1 MTAVILTGTCC
12 GLVACNTNGNNSVD
26 VTSVIGEYNGS
37 MSILNIAPFN
47 GKSETPDGAQINVI
61 VAGDSIKFEDF
72 PIRDLVKKVSG
83 DDSLTNQIVEKIGK
97 VNYSIAYAAL
107 SGEDG
112 TYVDMLLAP
121 EPLKLTLPVDSEDGE
136 KVVSIEIEITPE
148 KLNYYTID
156 LENLVLNISCANI
169 KLADNELSTFEPF
182 TLAFN
187 MVKK

>member
-72 PIRDLVKKVSG
+72 PIRDLVKKSFRRRF
-83 DDSLTNQIVEKIGK
+83 TNKPNSRKNRQ
-97 VNYSIAYAAL
+97 S
-107 SGEDG
+107 
-112 TYVDMLLAP
+112 
-121 EPLKLTLPVDSEDGE
+121 
-136 KVVSIEIEITPE
+136 
-148 KLNYYTID
+148 
-156 LENLVLNISCANI
+156 
-169 KLADNELSTFEPF
+169 
-182 TLAFN
+182 
-187 MVKK
+187 